1 MDPYLEHPG
10 FWRDFHQRFIT
21 YWCDWL
27 ADHLPDHY
35 DIRIDERLGVVA
47 EQPGGGKSMLPDLSV
62 IQSQPLPE
70 SVPPEAAVATLDRE
84 PVTLSLAYVEEE
96 TESFL
101 RLYHRPDASLIAVLE
116 LLSPTNKEGDG
127 RQLYLEKRNQ
137 LLRETVHLVE
147 LDLLIGGKRLPTR
160 GKLPPGDYYAYVA
173 RGDQRPHCEVYGWK
187 LSEPLTRI
195 RLPLK
200 PSDPDL
206 VFDLPGLL
214 AEAYR
219 KGRYARQLPYSS
231 SPPVALSEEN
241 AKWVGERLRAW
252 RPSLSQ
258 EDKKP

>member
-35 DIRIDERLGVVA
+35 AVRIDERLGVVA
-47 EQPGGGKSMLPDLSV
+47 EQPGGGKTMLPDLSV
-62 IQSQPLPE
+62 SQAQPLPE
-70 SVPPEAAVATLDRE
+70 TVPPETAVATLVRE
-84 PVTLSLAYVEEE
+84 PVTLGLEYAEEE

-101 RLYHRPDASLIAVLE
+101 RVYHRPDASLIAVLE

-147 LDLLIGGKRLPTR
+147 LDLLLGGKRLPVR
-160 GKLPPGDYYAYVA
+160 GNLPPGDYYAYVA
-173 RGDQRPHCEVYGWK
+173 RGDQRPRCEVYGWK
-187 LSEPLTRI
+187 LTEPLTPI

-219 KGRYARQLPYSS
+219 KGRYARDLPYSAP
-231 SPPVALSEEN
+231 PPVPVSEEN
-241 AKWVGERLRAW
+241 ARWVGERLRAW
-252 RPSLSQ
+252 KQPG
-258 EDKKP
+258 